1 MDRTAWIVVSLCVIG
16 LVGWQ
21 IYVARQ
27 MPSRPAPV
35 NVASGQASPT
45 ATPKVFEASP
55 PPAAPEATPKS
66 AEPVTSFAEKIE
78 TLRNSDVEL
87 RLTNRGGGIKEAVLL
102 GQIAE
107 KGQRVA
113 LNSAQGAPIGAII
126 ESPLVGTPTLPEF
139 IASTESNSVV
149 QFERTTAEQVAIRKK
164 FFFEK
169 SPENKDN
176 YVIEIDVGWF
186 GSSGGFLGVGQRAA
200 RPYYQE
206 NLAGAE
212 WAAVSNQFFT
222 TLMAPLTAKAT
233 GVWGRSFDI
242 ERPPDQKLLG
252 IEGAMGMPG
261 FQLQPGQT
269 YSARFEIYAGPK
281 LYHRLAQLPHNEAEV
296 MDFGIFKLVCQFLLN
311 FMNLLHSWLHDYGL
325 AILALTTI
333 IKLTLW
339 PIQNRA
345 NRSMRQ
351 MAALSPKMQELKDKY
366 KDDPTR
372 MNQELMKLYKQYGIN
387 PVGGCLP
394 MMIQIPIF
402 FGLFKMLGQAVELR
416 DAKFLWVKDL
426 SQPDTIAHLP
436 LLGWPVNII
445 PLCMAATQV
454 WLMAM
459 TPKTGDPTQRR
470 ITMFTPK
477 DLLDTMLG
485 YLGFVVQIEETSNE
499 GGNPTLQIYTEESG
513 RLIGRNGETLE
524 AIQFL
529 LNRLLQAREMDA
541 EKVIVDCEH
550 YRSMRED
557 RIVQRVRELAER
569 VRITGRSLQL
579 EPMNSYERRLVH
591 NAFKDDPDVATW
603 SPSDSAR
610 IKQITLVKRQPKK
623 EAAPKEQMSS

>member
-1 MDRTAWIVVSLCVIG
+1 MDRTAWIVVILCVVG

-21 IYVARQ
+21 VYVAKQ
-27 MPSRPAPV
+27 MSPRPAPI
-35 NVASGQASPT
+35 NVASGQPSPT
-45 ATPKVFEASP
+45 ATPKVFEPSP
-55 PPAAPEATPKS
+55 TPAVAETTPKT
-66 AEPVTSFAEKIE
+66 AEPVSSFAEKIE

-102 GQIAE
+102 KQMAE
-107 KGQRVA
+107 KGQRVV
-113 LNSAQGAPIGAII
+113 LNSAQSAPIGAII
-126 ESPLVGTPTLPEF
+126 EQPSGPTPTLPEF
-139 IASTESNSVV
+139 TASTGSNSVV
-149 QFERTTAEQVAIRKK
+149 QFERTTPEQLSIRKK
-164 FFFEK
+164 FSFEK
-169 SPENKDN
+169 SSENKDN
-176 YVIEIDVGWF
+176 YVIEMDIDLENRGSKPYQSAGYFVALGSAAPIHPKDYPSYTRLVWCIDGRAKGIDVGWF

-206 NLAGAE
+206 NIAGAE
-212 WAAVSNQFFT
+212 WVAVSNQFFT

-233 GVWGRSFDI
+233 GVWGRHFDI
-242 ERPPDQKLLG
+242 DYSPEQKLQAV
-252 IEGAMGMPG
+252 EGAMGMPG

-269 YSARFEIYAGPK
+269 HSARFEIYAGPK
-281 LYHRLAQLPHNEAEV
+281 IYHRLAQLPHNEAEV
-296 MDFGIFKLVCQFLLN
+296 MDFGMFKIVCQFLLN

-325 AILALTTI
+325 AILALTTV
-333 IKLTLW
+333 IKLSLW

-416 DAKFLWVKDL
+416 NAKFLWVKDL

-470 ITMFTPK
+470 IMMFMPLIFLFICYNFAAALALYYTAQN
-477 DLLDTMLG
+477 L
-485 YLGFVVQIEETSNE
+485 FSI
-499 GGNPTLQIYTEESG
+499 LQFYQ
-513 RLIGRNGETLE
+513 N
-524 AIQFL
+524 
-529 LNRLLQAREMDA
+529 
-541 EKVIVDCEH
+541 
-550 YRSMRED
+550 
-557 RIVQRVRELAER
+557 
-569 VRITGRSLQL
+569 
-579 EPMNSYERRLVH
+579 
-591 NAFKDDPDVATW
+591 
-603 SPSDSAR
+603 
-610 IKQITLVKRQPKK
+610 KRQPMPTLEKVVPPGK
-623 EAAPKEQMSS
+623 RKR

>member
-1 MDRTAWIVVSLCVIG
+1 MDRTAWIVVILCVIG

-21 IYVARQ
+21 IYIAKQ
-27 MPSRPAPV
+27 ISPRPAPI
-35 NVASGQASPT
+35 NVASGQPSPT
-45 ATPKVFEASP
+45 ATPKVFEPSP
-55 PPAAPEATPKS
+55 TPAVAETTPKT
-66 AEPVTSFAEKIE
+66 AEPVSSFAEKIE

-102 GQIAE
+102 RQMAE
-107 KGQRVA
+107 KGQRVV
-113 LNSAQGAPIGAII
+113 LNSAQSAPIGAII
-126 ESPLVGTPTLPEF
+126 DQPSGPTPTLPEF
-139 IASTESNSVV
+139 TASTESNSVV
-149 QFERTTAEQVAIRKK
+149 QFERTTPEQVSIRKK
-164 FFFEK
+164 FSFEK
-169 SPENKDN
+169 SSENKDN
-176 YVIEIDVGWF
+176 YVIEMDVDLENRGSKPYQSAGYFVALGSAAPIHPKDYPSYTRLVWCIDGRAKGIDVGWF

-206 NLAGAE
+206 NIAGAE
-212 WAAVSNQFFT
+212 WVAVSNQFFT

-233 GVWGRSFDI
+233 GVWGRHFDI
-242 ERPPDQKLLG
+242 DYSPEQKLQAV
-252 IEGAMGMPG
+252 EGAMGMPG

-269 YSARFEIYAGPK
+269 HSARFEIYAGPK
-281 LYHRLAQLPHNEAEV
+281 IYHRLAQLPHNEAEV
-296 MDFGIFKLVCQFLLN
+296 MDFGMFKIVCQFLLN

-325 AILALTTI
+325 AILALTTV

-416 DAKFLWVKDL
+416 NAKFLWVKDL

-436 LLGWPVNII
+436 LLGWPINII
-445 PLCMAATQV
+445 PLLMAATQV

-470 ITMFTPK
+470 IMMFTP
-477 DLLDTMLG
+477 LIFLFICYNFAAALALYYTAQNL
-485 YLGFVVQIEETSNE
+485 FSI
-499 GGNPTLQIYTEESG
+499 LQFYQ
-513 RLIGRNGETLE
+513 N
-524 AIQFL
+524 
-529 LNRLLQAREMDA
+529 
-541 EKVIVDCEH
+541 
-550 YRSMRED
+550 
-557 RIVQRVRELAER
+557 
-569 VRITGRSLQL
+569 
-579 EPMNSYERRLVH
+579 
-591 NAFKDDPDVATW
+591 
-603 SPSDSAR
+603 
-610 IKQITLVKRQPKK
+610 KRQPMPTLEKV
-623 EAAPKEQMSS
+623 APPGKRKR

>member
-1 MDRTAWIVVSLCVIG
+1 MDRTAWIVVALCVIG
-16 LVGWQ
+16 LVAWQ
-21 IYVARQ
+21 IYVAKQ
-27 MPSRPAPV
+27 MPPRPVPV
-35 NVASGQASPT
+35 NAASGQPSPT
-45 ATPKVFEASP
+45 ATPKVLEASAS
-55 PPAAPEATPKS
+55 PATPEATPET
-66 AEPVTSFAEKIE
+66 AEPAPSFAEKIE

-102 GQIAE
+102 RQMAE
-107 KGQRVA
+107 KGQRVV
-113 LNSAQGAPIGAII
+113 LNSAQNAPIGAII
-126 ESPLVGTPTLPEF
+126 EQPSAPTLSEF
-139 IASTESNSVV
+139 TASTESNSVV
-149 QFERTTAEQVAIRKK
+149 QFEGTTAEQVAIRKK

-169 SPENKDN
+169 SAENKDN
-176 YVIEIDVGWF
+176 YVIEMDVDLENRGTKPYQNGGYFVALGSAAPIHPKDYPSYTRLVWCIDGRAKGIDVGWF
-186 GSSGGFLGVGQRAA
+186 GSSGGILGLGQRAA

-206 NLAGAE
+206 NIAGAE
-212 WAAVSNQFFT
+212 WVAVSNQFFT
-222 TLMAPLTAKAT
+222 TLMAPLTAKAIS
-233 GVWGRSFDI
+233 VWGRRFDTNYA
-242 ERPPDQKLLG
+242 PDQKLPA
-252 IEGAMGMPG
+252 IEGALGMPG
-261 FQLQPGQT
+261 FQLQTGQT

-311 FMNLLHSWLHDYGL
+311 FMNLLHSWLGDYGL

-351 MAALSPKMQELKDKY
+351 MAALSPKMQELKEKY

-416 DAKFLWVKDL
+416 NAKFLWVRDL

-445 PLCMAATQV
+445 PLCMAATQI

-470 ITMFTPK
+470 VMMFTP
-477 DLLDTMLG
+477 LIFLFICYNFAAALALYYTAQNL
-485 YLGFVVQIEETSNE
+485 FSI
-499 GGNPTLQIYTEESG
+499 LQFYQ
-513 RLIGRNGETLE
+513 N
-524 AIQFL
+524 
-529 LNRLLQAREMDA
+529 
-541 EKVIVDCEH
+541 
-550 YRSMRED
+550 
-557 RIVQRVRELAER
+557 
-569 VRITGRSLQL
+569 
-579 EPMNSYERRLVH
+579 
-591 NAFKDDPDVATW
+591 
-603 SPSDSAR
+603 
-610 IKQITLVKRQPKK
+610 KRQPMPTLEKV
-623 EAAPKEQMSS
+623 APTAKRKR

>member
-1 MDRTAWIVVSLCVIG
+1 MDRTAWIVVILCVVG

-21 IYVARQ
+21 VYVAKQ
-27 MPSRPAPV
+27 MSPRPAPI
-35 NVASGQASPT
+35 NVASGQPSPT
-45 ATPKVFEASP
+45 ATPKVLEPSP
-55 PPAAPEATPKS
+55 TPAVAETTPTT
-66 AEPVTSFAEKIE
+66 AGPVSSFAEKIE

-102 GQIAE
+102 KQMAE
-107 KGQRVA
+107 KGQRVV
-113 LNSAQGAPIGAII
+113 LNSAQSAPIGAII
-126 ESPLVGTPTLPEF
+126 EQPSGPTPALPEF
-139 IASTESNSVV
+139 TASTGSNSVV
-149 QFERTTAEQVAIRKK
+149 QFERTTPEQVTIRKK
-164 FFFEK
+164 FSFEK
-169 SPENKDN
+169 SSENKDN
-176 YVIEIDVGWF
+176 YVIEMDIDLENRGSKPYQSAGYFVALGSAAPIHPKDYPSYTRLVWCIDGKAKGIDVGWF

-206 NLAGAE
+206 NIAGAE
-212 WAAVSNQFFT
+212 WVAVSNQFFT

-233 GVWGRSFDI
+233 GVWGRHFDI
-242 ERPPDQKLLG
+242 DYSPEQKLQAV
-252 IEGAMGMPG
+252 EGAMGMPG

-269 YSARFEIYAGPK
+269 LSARFEIYAGPK
-281 LYHRLAQLPHNEAEV
+281 IYHRLAQLPHNEAEV
-296 MDFGIFKLVCQFLLN
+296 MDFGMFKIVCQFLLN

-325 AILALTTI
+325 AILALTTV
-333 IKLTLW
+333 IKLSLW

-416 DAKFLWVKDL
+416 NAKFLWVKDL

-470 ITMFTPK
+470 IMMFMPLIFLFICYNFAAALALYYTAQN
-477 DLLDTMLG
+477 L
-485 YLGFVVQIEETSNE
+485 FSI
-499 GGNPTLQIYTEESG
+499 LQFYQ
-513 RLIGRNGETLE
+513 N
-524 AIQFL
+524 
-529 LNRLLQAREMDA
+529 
-541 EKVIVDCEH
+541 
-550 YRSMRED
+550 
-557 RIVQRVRELAER
+557 
-569 VRITGRSLQL
+569 
-579 EPMNSYERRLVH
+579 
-591 NAFKDDPDVATW
+591 
-603 SPSDSAR
+603 
-610 IKQITLVKRQPKK
+610 KRQPMPTLEKV
-623 EAAPKEQMSS
+623 APPGKRKR